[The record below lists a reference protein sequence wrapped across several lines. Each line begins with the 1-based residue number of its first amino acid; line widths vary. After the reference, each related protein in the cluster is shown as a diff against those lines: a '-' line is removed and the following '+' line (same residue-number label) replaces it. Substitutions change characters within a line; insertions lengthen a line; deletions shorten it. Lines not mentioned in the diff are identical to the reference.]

1 MNGTLYNQFGL
12 MSTKILFITAYDMDK
27 YGGVQNQINLV
38 SQKLNKL
45 NYVTKIC
52 APNSLDYDL
61 GKSISFPFNKSVVN
75 VSLMPK
81 RKVLK
86 EAIAWADIIHIHEP
100 FIPLFFWRFKSN
112 KKTIVTHHAALNKLY
127 LIIQEIL
134 FLFVSQKVIST
145 CVSNEALKNA
155 HTLSDKSIIIHN
167 GIEINPQATF
177 THSYNLLFMGRNEKR
192 KNIRLYEK
200 LANNK
205 MISGLYTFLAITN
218 KKGKVKN
225 IKYIINPD
233 EKDKK
238 KILNFSSYYL
248 ALNKSNESFG
258 IVLIEAVN
266 YGNLLISSDI
276 DSFKKVMG
284 DSGVYFKNNDIKSL
298 ERVIDYCTNNNLRDQ
313 WVKQYQHIKRYDIDK
328 LINKWISVYTN

>member
-45 NYVTKIC
+45 NYATKIC
-52 APNSLDYDL
+52 APNSSDYDL
-61 GKSISFPFNKSVVN
+61 GKTISFPFNKSVVN

-86 EAIAWADIIHIHEP
+86 EAIAWADVIHIHEP
-100 FIPLFFWRFKSN
+100 FIPLFFWRFKSD
-112 KKTIVTHHAALNKLY
+112 KKTIVTHHASLNKLY

-205 MISGLYTFLAITN
+205 MISGLYTFLAIT
-218 KKGKVKN
+218 
-225 IKYIINPD
+225 
-233 EKDKK
+233 KK
-238 KILNFSSYYL
+238 K
-248 ALNKSNESFG
+248 
-258 IVLIEAVN
+258 V
-266 YGNLLISSDI
+266 
-276 DSFKKVMG
+276 
-284 DSGVYFKNNDIKSL
+284 
-298 ERVIDYCTNNNLRDQ
+298 R
-313 WVKQYQHIKRYDIDK
+313 
-328 LINKWISVYTN
+328 